1 MGSVELSH
9 GILYCT
15 LLFGEVLR
23 DPTPKMPRLAQ
34 KTAAKVGMGK
44 GWPQNMDFLDIPGC
58 TPFTEGTLLD
68 ALLHFWDSRRLELVE
83 TSMPHLELHEQELL
97 KQELLG

>member
-1 MGSVELSH
+1 
-9 GILYCT
+9 
-15 LLFGEVLR
+15 
-23 DPTPKMPRLAQ
+23 
-34 KTAAKVGMGK
+34 
-44 GWPQNMDFLDIPGC
+44 MDVLDIPGC

-68 ALLHFWDSRRLELVE
+68 ALLHFWDPRRFELVE